1 MKGSDLKKMIELFR
15 TDIRIFNLVYEQ
27 CKCLGQVFCL
37 GAFEG
42 FVMYASIVALAI
54 VKVGEHKK

>member
-1 MKGSDLKKMIELFR
+1 MIELFR
-15 TDIRIFNLVYEQ
+15 TDVRIFNLVYEQ